1 MKRKCVLDVGQCNPD
16 HAAIARLLTDEFGV
30 QVDRAH
36 TADEAWVRLQSTSY
50 ELVLVNRIFDATGE
64 EGLEFIRRL
73 KADATLAAVS
83 VMLVSNY
90 ADAQAEAV
98 AAGAEPGFGKAA
110 LDRSDTL
117 ACFRPYLRD

>member
-30 QVDRAH
+30 QVDRVH
-36 TADEAWVRLQSTSY
+36 TADEACARLQSTPY
-50 ELVLVNRIFDATGE
+50 DLVLVNRIFDATGE

-73 KADATLAAVS
+73 KADATLAAVP

-90 ADAQAEAV
+90 AEAQAEAI
-98 AAGAEPGFGKAA
+98 AAGAKPGFGKAA
-110 LDRSDTL
+110 LEDSQTL
-117 ACFRPYLRD
+117 TRLAAYLQG